1 MIQKFKEI
9 LAEEVCSFLNS
20 QDSSDTVTIQ
30 EMLDDMEEA
39 LPELGAVYKAAE
51 RYAEYKNNLDMIR
64 KEK

>member
-9 LAEEVCSFLNS
+9 LAEVVCSFLNS

-39 LPELGAVYKAAE
+39 LPEL
-51 RYAEYKNNLDMIR
+51 
-64 KEK
+64 